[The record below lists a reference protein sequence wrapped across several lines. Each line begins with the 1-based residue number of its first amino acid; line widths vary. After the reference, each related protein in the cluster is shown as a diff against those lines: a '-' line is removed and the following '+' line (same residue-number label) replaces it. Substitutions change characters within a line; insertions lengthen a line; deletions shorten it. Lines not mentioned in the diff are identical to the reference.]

1 MDYDVSGEAGNA
13 FVILGRARNWAQE
26 SWGDDWE
33 KRWLPVIKEAKSGDY
48 KHLLKTIEEAFRGS
62 IKFVGQH

>member
-48 KHLLKTIEEAFRGS
+48 KHLLKTI
-62 IKFVGQH
+62 VV